1 MNTLDE
7 IFPPDSILPQEEDII
22 VEVFSNPAVRKYLKL
37 LGSNLSKELIGLPIL
52 DETPESLVRKHTLTA
67 GKLAVITTLLSIS
80 EK

>member
-7 IFPPDSILPQEEDII
+7 IFPQDPILPQEEDII